1 MSTHLIASLSIL
13 VKGDAI
19 VEGLS
24 AVMALWQEMEAD
36 TTNVL
41 LGTEVLEVIYLVAL
55 DFELHH
61 APATKAHSVAF
72 TQMAVNDF
80 GKADDDSDDFSFAV
94 GMPLRCFFDE
104 FF

>member
-1 MSTHLIASLSIL
+1 MSTHLIASLLL
-13 VKGDAI
+13 VKGDAF
-19 VEGLS
+19 VERLG
-24 AVMALWQEMEAD
+24 AVVALWQEMEAD